1 MNNHPYI
8 RAVGIA
14 KSYGKNKVLAEAE
27 LNLEEGGIY
36 GIVGENGSGKTTM
49 MKILAG
55 YMFPD
60 KGSVFCSGR
69 KGFCPQEPW
78 VFRNLTIRENIQF
91 FSRAYGMKLTSGGR
105 YGNAH
110 IDHIATTF
118 RMPDNHGVVCKKM
131 SGGTLQKLNL
141 VLALL
146 HDPDIILLDEPYS
159 AFDWETYLNFWEYAL
174 ELRTKGRIIVI
185 VSHLLYDQDKID
197 AKWKI
202 DKGKLVCD

>member
-1 MNNHPYI
+1 MKSHPFL
-8 RAVGIA
+8 RATRIE
-14 KSYGKNKVLAEAE
+14 KSYGRNKVLAQAE
-27 LNLEEGGIY
+27 INLEQGGIY

-55 YMFPD
+55 YMLPD
-60 KGSVFCSGR
+60 KGRVFCSGK

-78 VFRNLTIRENIQF
+78 VFRNLTISENIQF
-91 FSRAYGMKLTSGGR
+91 FSRAYGMNLTSRGK
-105 YGNAH
+105 YGDAH
-110 IDHIATTF
+110 IDHIANTF
-118 RMPDNHGVVCKKM
+118 RMPEHPGVVCKKM

-159 AFDWETYLNFWEYAL
+159 AFDWETYLSFWDYAL
-174 ELRTKGRIIVI
+174 DQRTKGKIIVI

-197 AKWKI
+197 GKWKI

>member
-1 MNNHPYI
+1 MHNHSYI
-8 RAVGIA
+8 RAVGIE
-14 KSYGKNKVLAEAE
+14 KSYGKNKVLAGAE

-36 GIVGENGSGKTTM
+36 GIVGENGSGKTKM

-60 KGSVFCSGR
+60 KGSVFCSGK

-91 FSRAYGMKLTSGGR
+91 FSRAYGMKLTSEGR

-118 RMPDNHGVVCKKM
+118 RMPEYSGVVCKKM

-146 HDPDIILLDEPYS
+146 HDPDIILLDET
-159 AFDWETYLNFWEYAL
+159 F
-174 ELRTKGRIIVI
+174 
-185 VSHLLYDQDKID
+185 
-197 AKWKI
+197 
-202 DKGKLVCD
+202 

>member
-1 MNNHPYI
+1 MNSDPYI
-8 RAVGIA
+8 RAAGIA
-14 KSYGKNKVLAEAE
+14 KSYGKNKVLADAD

-55 YMFPD
+55 CMFPD
-60 KGSVFCSGR
+60 KGSVFCSGK

-91 FSRAYGMKLTSGGR
+91 FSRAYGMKLTSEGR

-118 RMPDNHGVVCKKM
+118 RMPEYSGVVCKKM

-174 ELRTKGRIIVI
+174 ELRMKGRIIVI